1 MLRNRDNILGD
12 LTCNLIKILGI
23 IPVQS
28 LVQSPIQMLDQS
40 PIQIL
45 DQTDP
50 AGHPEGGFALSTE
63 LRHRQILDLVE
74 KKGVVSVEALAE
86 SLFISPSSIR
96 RDLAV
101 LASQGLL
108 KRSHGGAI
116 AASSIDHE
124 LPISYRVNE
133 QRENKRII
141 GKLAATLVKDNDFL
155 FLDSS
160 TTTQHMVPFLSYKT
174 DLTIF
179 SNGAQTTL
187 MLGQNSNHR
196 VYSTGGLLRRHTSSY
211 VGDIACES
219 LSKYNVNKMFFSC
232 TSIDI
237 DNGITTANE
246 DEAAL
251 RRFIMKRSKSNI
263 LLIDSSKFD
272 RAAFCTISGF
282 EGISHLVTDREPTPA
297 WRDLLDAKGVK
308 VLFPKP

>member
-1 MLRNRDNILGD
+1 M
-12 LTCNLIKILGI
+12 
-23 IPVQS
+23 
-28 LVQSPIQMLDQS
+28 
-40 PIQIL
+40 
-45 DQTDP
+45 
-50 AGHPEGGFALSTE
+50 STE

-86 SLFISPSSIR
+86 TLFISPSSIR

-116 AASSIDHE
+116 AASSIDQE
-124 LPISYRVNE
+124 LPISYRINE

-141 GKLAATLVKDNDFL
+141 GKLAATLVKDNDFV

-160 TTTQHMVPFLSYKT
+160 TTTQHMVPFLSYKV
-174 DLTIF
+174 DLTVF

-211 VGDIACES
+211 VGDIVCES

-237 DNGITTANE
+237 ENGITTANE

-282 EGISHLVTDREPTPA
+282 DFISHLVTDREPSAA
-297 WRDLLDAKGVK
+297 WRDFLDAKGVK
-308 VLFPKP
+308 ILFPKP